1 MACQICLPLSRPYKP
16 PATTNGVNMI
26 PETVKNF
33 LEENHKAVLST
44 FRSNGSAQ
52 LSVVLCGLYRD
63 GVGISTTTERA
74 KYTNLRRDPR
84 CSLLVSKDDWWGYV
98 VLEGRADLLS
108 PGITDP
114 EELRLAL
121 RDVYRAS
128 SGQEHP
134 DWDEYDR
141 AMVEE
146 HRAVVIVI
154 PERVYGTAV

>member
-1 MACQICLPLSRPYKP
+1 
-16 PATTNGVNMI
+16 MI
-26 PETVKNF
+26 PDSIRKF
-33 LEENHKAVLST
+33 LEANHKAVLST
-44 FRSNGSAQ
+44 FRANGSAQ

-74 KYTNLRRDPR
+74 KYANLHRDPR

-98 VLEGRADLLS
+98 VLEGRAELLS
-108 PGITDP
+108 PGDTDP

-121 RDVYRAS
+121 RDVYRSA

-134 DWDEYDR
+134 DWDEYDQ

-146 HRAVVIVI
+146 KRAVVIVT
-154 PERVYGTAV
+154 PERIYGTAV